1 MPENTVHT
9 NIEKDAYTLRD
20 LLLLVMSY
28 LKEFWHRKWWIA
40 ILVVVCAAYMV
51 NKASK
56 DVLMYNANLTYV
68 LNQPSAN
75 LGAISGLL
83 GSFGLNRS
91 SNVNLDKVVELSK
104 SRSLI
109 QNVLFT
115 NISIDTFD
123 NRNDFIANHLLYL
136 IPELRDEALNLY
148 GSEKISFSHDSIS
161 QFDKNE
167 LTMLKILYEKVSGA
181 NNGKNPLFI
190 NGYDENTGILKITA
204 STPSESL
211 SIQMCNLIFDGLK
224 NYYINTTTK
233 GNQRALEFV
242 QLKADSIYAKLKETE
257 FKLTSFND
265 RNRNVTEPNILAQRR
280 LIDNELVK
288 LRSMYGEVTKN
299 QELADFS
306 LSAGT
311 PEIIIID
318 APIPPLET
326 KVLTLNHAI
335 ITGVLAGMIA
345 GIFFFTLRKLII
357 DALHASERATS

>member
-1 MPENTVHT
+1 MSENTQH
-9 NIEKDAYTLRD
+9 IIMEKDSYTLRD

-28 LKEFWHRKWWIA
+28 LKELWNKKLWI
-40 ILVVVCAAYMV
+40 ILLVIVCVGYMLNKV
-51 NKASK
+51 NK
-56 DVLMYNANLTYV
+56 DVVMYDANLTYV

-109 QNVLFT
+109 HNVLFT
-115 NISIDTFD
+115 KISIDTFD

-136 IPELRDEALNLY
+136 IPELREQALKIY
-148 GSEKISFSHDSIS
+148 ASEKISFLHDSIS

-167 LTMLKILYEKVSGA
+167 LTMLKILYEKVIGA
-181 NNGKNPLFI
+181 NNGKNPVFM
-190 NGYDENTGILKITA
+190 NGYNENTGILTITA

-211 SIQMCNLIFDGLK
+211 SIQMCNLTFDGLK
-224 NYYINTTTK
+224 DYYILTTTK
-233 GNQRALEFV
+233 GNQRALDFV

-265 RNRNVTEPNILAQRR
+265 RNRNVTDPNIVAQRK

-288 LRSMYGEVTKN
+288 LKGMYGEVTKN

-306 LSAGT
+306 LTAGT
-311 PEIIIID
+311 PEIMIID
-318 APIPPLET
+318 APIPPLEA
-326 KVLTLNHAI
+326 KVLTLTKAI
-335 ITGVLAGMIA
+335 IMGVLAGMIA
-345 GIFFFTLRKLII
+345 GFFFFTLRKLIL
-357 DALHASERATS
+357 DALRAPERATS